1 MLETT
6 KGSWLIKYPAYLS
19 FFFAFNGFSFA
30 SGAMDSMIP
39 MMMGTTEEW
48 LPIITGPFGDFCFIS
63 NSIANMG
70 IGFLWLELIK
80 TGDLRTAFT
89 IFMIVL
95 AAWIPLLGFMF
106 VNGIMGVPGV
116 AQYALTPPRTHA
128 RLQPVSLRIA

>member
-1 MLETT
+1 M
-6 KGSWLIKYPAYLS
+6 S
-19 FFFAFNGFSFA
+19 
-30 SGAMDSMIP
+30 
-39 MMMGTTEEW
+39 
-48 LPIITGPFGDFCFIS
+48 FCFIS

-89 IFMIVL
+89 IFMIFL